1 MTEFNK
7 EPKQEPELSIYD
19 PDCAIYSP
27 HIIEEWKRTIET
39 TPDSN
44 DQYISALITLVQYCH
59 EKNKKYP
66 DAKEYWI
73 RNIISYSFFFGLGI
87 TIFEKKFAQQIIS
100 GLSEGWSRRILFWI
114 NQIKLSKQE
123 DNSQLWNHTINVI
136 TESAG
141 SAWPAM
147 VGPDA
152 DGELIK
158 QSAPIAGFAPAI
170 RLGLNDPSFAS
181 KLFEGA
187 LDERKKCNDENIV
200 KRLNWMKAFILT
212 SKSQEETSK
221 YN

>member
-1 MTEFNK
+1 M
-7 EPKQEPELSIYD
+7 
-19 PDCAIYSP
+19 
-27 HIIEEWKRTIET
+27 
-39 TPDSN
+39 
-44 DQYISALITLVQYCH
+44 
-59 EKNKKYP
+59 
-66 DAKEYWI
+66 
-73 RNIISYSFFFGLGI
+73 
-87 TIFEKKFAQQIIS
+87 
-100 GLSEGWSRRILFWI
+100 FWI

-158 QSAPIAGFAPAI
+158 QSAPIAGFTPAI

-187 LDERKKCNDENIV
+187 FDER
-200 KRLNWMKAFILT
+200 
-212 SKSQEETSK
+212 
-221 YN
+221 